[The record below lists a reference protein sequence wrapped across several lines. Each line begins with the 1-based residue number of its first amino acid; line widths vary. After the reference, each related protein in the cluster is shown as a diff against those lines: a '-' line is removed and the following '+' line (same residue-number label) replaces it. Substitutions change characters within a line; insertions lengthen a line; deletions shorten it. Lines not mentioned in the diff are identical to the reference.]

1 MHDAAFSFY
10 KKELE
15 NLPPLQVLEF
25 GSYNINGSV
34 RDAYTNA
41 ASWWGI
47 DIAEGN
53 GVDEV
58 ANAVDW
64 TSDET
69 FDIVICAEAF
79 EHTDQ
84 WQEIIIN
91 AWKHL
96 EPGGLFLASCA
107 SRDRPAHSAFDGGAL
122 RDGEYYENVS
132 PEAMSDF
139 LIKDQMWS
147 QFEVIPADG
156 YFGNDDLYIKA
167 VK

>member
-10 KKELE
+10 LAKLSK
-15 NLPPLQVLEF
+15 LPPLDVLEF

-34 RDAYTNA
+34 RDAYPHA

-58 ANAVDW
+58 ADATTYDAGR
-64 TSDET
+64 E
-69 FDIVICAEAF
+69 FDVVVCAEAF
-79 EHTDQ
+79 EHTPE
-84 WQEIIIN
+84 WRTIIDN
-91 AWKHL
+91 AYRHL
-96 EPGGLFLASCA
+96 KPGGIFVASCA
-107 SRDRPAHSAFDGGAL
+107 TADRPPHSAFDGGAV
-122 RDGEYYENVS
+122 RDGEYYANVS
-132 PEAMSDF
+132 FTEMKEYLESKEWEDF
-139 LIKDQMWS
+139 SLH
-147 QFEVIPADG
+147 VADG